1 MRILIAEDEAIIAES
16 LYQVLLQL
24 GYTPFDPAA
33 TSEEAIES
41 MNSFTPDIA
50 VVDIHIGEHFSGFK
64 VAEALNKKNIP
75 FIFLTALY
83 DKETVSMA
91 QVFNPAAYLVK
102 PFNKENLFA
111 TIELAIGQ
119 HNVKKNETN
128 VLPQQV
134 FVKNGNQSISLSPAE
149 ITHLE
154 AANKYVTIYLSTAKK
169 HLVRGTLNEVTDQ
182 LPLNSLVQVHKSFV
196 VNLQHIKAL
205 KYDELLINGSIIPVG
220 RTYREELKKRLVV
233 V

>member
-24 GYTPFDPAA
+24 GYTPLEPAA

-41 MNSFTPDIA
+41 MINFTPDIA
-50 VVDIHIGEHFSGFK
+50 VVDIHIGNHFSGFK
-64 VAEALNKKNIP
+64 VAGALNKKNIP

-91 QVFNPAAYLVK
+91 QQFNPAAYLVK

-111 TIELAIGQ
+111 TIELAVGK
-119 HNVKKNETN
+119 HMDKKKEVT
-128 VLPQQV
+128 VLPQMV
-134 FVKNGNQSISLSPAE
+134 FVKNGSQSISLPPAE

-169 HLVRGTLNEVTDQ
+169 HLVRGSLNEVTGQ
-182 LPLNSLVQVHKSFV
+182 LQLHSLMQVHKSFV
-196 VNLQHIKAL
+196 VNLQYIKAV

-220 RTYREELKKRLVV
+220 RTYREELKKRLIKV
-233 V
+233 

>member
-24 GYTPFDPAA
+24 GYAPFEPAA
-33 TSEEAIES
+33 TSEEAIEYI
-41 MNSFTPDIA
+41 NSFMPDIA

-64 VAEALNKKNIP
+64 VAGALNKKNIP

-91 QVFNPAAYLVK
+91 QQFNPAAYLVK

-111 TIELAIGQ
+111 TIELAVGK
-119 HNVKKNETN
+119 HMDKKREVNL
-128 VLPQQV
+128 LPQLV
-134 FVKNGNQSISLSPAE
+134 FVKNGNQSISLPPAE

-154 AANKYVTIYLSTAKK
+154 AANKYVTIYLSSTKK
-169 HLVRGTLNEVTDQ
+169 ILVRGTLNELTDQ
-182 LPLNSLVQVHKSFV
+182 LRVISLVQVHKSFV
-196 VNLQHIKAL
+196 VNLQHVKAV
-205 KYDELLINGSIIPVG
+205 KYDELLINGCTVPVG
-220 RTYREELKKRLVV
+220 RTYREELKKRLIKV
-233 V
+233 